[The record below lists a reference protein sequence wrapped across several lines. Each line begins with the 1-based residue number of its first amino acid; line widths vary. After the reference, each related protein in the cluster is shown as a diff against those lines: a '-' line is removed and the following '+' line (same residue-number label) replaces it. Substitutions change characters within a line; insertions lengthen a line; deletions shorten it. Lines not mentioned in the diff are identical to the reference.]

1 MNLGTPVHVLAA
13 RPVAELQAYEQYT
26 QEHGL
31 PLWRIE
37 LQLAS
42 IAMRLDDQRAAPG
55 VPLKLSDYL
64 IRPQPAASPP
74 PTEQPQA
81 DEPPTEAQAQAAAD
95 ALGFRPQNRQKP
107 KPKPSPPQPSPP
119 QPSPAP

>member
-31 PLWRIE
+31 PIWRIE

-42 IAMRLDDQRAAPG
+42 IAMRLDAQRAAPG

-74 PTEQPQA
+74 PAQPPEPEEQ
-81 DEPPTEAQAQAAAD
+81 PTEAQAQAAAD
-95 ALGFRPQNRQKP
+95 ALGFRPQNRR
-107 KPKPSPPQPSPP
+107 KPSPPQPSPP